1 MHLPVHLTCNV
12 RIKWHGV
19 DFLQQPVA
27 YLSAQLCNWL
37 SFGGTAHQDRV
48 LCLITVTKMTPHRYE
63 NDTSAG
69 KSYFVDQ
76 ISVSDA
82 VCRNSEQL
90 VILRRV
96 ICAFPTLEGYQHS
109 QLGTLRVAILW
120 RFSTRYLHSRF
131 PACTVQVVR
140 GRTALV
146 RNPWNRTAFRVASA
160 SRKLSFNWTATG
172 EHAQSTSPTTR
183 QLIRLISAAEVPSS
197 QSAECTHV
205 GRAANEQD
213 TGCSYQADNRRR
225 SCPEKCALHNS

>member
-1 MHLPVHLTCNV
+1 M
-12 RIKWHGV
+12 
-19 DFLQQPVA
+19 
-27 YLSAQLCNWL
+27 
-37 SFGGTAHQDRV
+37 
-48 LCLITVTKMTPHRYE
+48 ITVTKMTPHRYE